1 MYLMRGHCKYVA
13 QVWMKFIFHS
23 RCITFCNS
31 TGYAYAGLQ
40 EGIRCVC
47 MNEHP
52 MAKTTPDRCDMVC
65 SGDGSKLCGGQ
76 WTMDV
81 HQNPHY
87 HSSNLTYI
95 GCFKNSF
102 NDLDRLL
109 IEGEFNNFR
118 NNTPEW

>member
-1 MYLMRGHCKYVA
+1 MYLMRGHCKHVA
-13 QVWMKFIFHS
+13 QVWMKFIVHF

-52 MAKTTPDRCDMVC
+52 MTKTTPERCDMAC
-65 SGDGSKLCGGQ
+65 YGDGSKLCGGQ

-118 NNTPEW
+118 NNTPEL

>member
-1 MYLMRGHCKYVA
+1 
-13 QVWMKFIFHS
+13 
-23 RCITFCNS
+23 
-31 TGYAYAGLQ
+31 
-40 EGIRCVC
+40 

-52 MAKTTPDRCDMVC
+52 MAKNTPDRCDMAC
-65 SGDGSKLCGGQ
+65 SGDGSKSCGGQ

-102 NDLDRLL
+102 NELDRLL

-118 NNTPEW
+118 NNTPEWRVDEKSHIVKNNY

>member
-1 MYLMRGHCKYVA
+1 
-13 QVWMKFIFHS
+13 
-23 RCITFCNS
+23 
-31 TGYAYAGLQ
+31 
-40 EGIRCVC
+40 
-47 MNEHP
+47 
-52 MAKTTPDRCDMVC
+52 MAC
-65 SGDGSKLCGGQ
+65 SGDGNFSCGGD

-87 HSSNLTYI
+87 HETNLTYI
-95 GCFKNSF
+95 GCFPNSF

>member
-1 MYLMRGHCKYVA
+1 M
-13 QVWMKFIFHS
+13 
-23 RCITFCNS
+23 T
-31 TGYAYAGLQ
+31 
-40 EGIRCVC
+40 
-47 MNEHP
+47 
-52 MAKTTPDRCDMVC
+52 
-65 SGDGSKLCGGQ
+65 
-76 WTMDV
+76 V